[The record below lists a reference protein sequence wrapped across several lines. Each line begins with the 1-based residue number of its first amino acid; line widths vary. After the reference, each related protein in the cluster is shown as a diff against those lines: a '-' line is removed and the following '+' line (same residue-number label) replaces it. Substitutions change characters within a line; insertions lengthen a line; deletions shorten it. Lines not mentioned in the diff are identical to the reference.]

1 MIKLLVILEMKKQF
15 YSTLRINLL
24 EMLNYSRVN
33 KIKKRVSVADVL
45 NQIDILYQLVDYK
58 PSVNEVEE
66 ALLFHLKRSYISKS
80 TMGDIEVYSITERGR
95 DIIRRLDDGDE
106 TVVI

>member
-1 MIKLLVILEMKKQF
+1 MKKQF

-33 KIKKRVSVADVL
+33 KIKKRVSIADVL
-45 NQIDILYQLVDYK
+45 NQIDILYQLVDYE
-58 PSVNEVEE
+58 PTVGEVEE
-66 ALLFHLKRSYISKS
+66 ALSFHLKRSYISKS
-80 TMGDIEVYSITERGR
+80 MMGEIEVYSITERGR